1 MRVHSIS
8 STNPEAPDRKKQPRI
23 TARMAPDST
32 PATWCADPAVF
43 DNLRLSDYH

>member
-8 STNPEAPDRKKQPRI
+8 STNPDAPDRKKQPRI
-23 TARMAPDST
+23 TARMARDST
-32 PATWCADPAVF
+32 PGPPSSDEAVF